1 MIKKKI
7 LLFTFFSCSKIEKE
21 NFMRKNEK
29 ASSINFKSDMKQKL
43 ESKEILSE
51 FLHPFVSEIR
61 GSDREE
67 NSNRKRPRIFKK
79 KFEEPDYFKIKER
92 KKYLSFEDLFENIP
106 SMLSKNK
113 NKILNLLEK
122 SKDGI
127 DLDLK
132 KLLEKIDDNDDYQCC
147 SCNSLCS
154 SLDQMYLIFYTKENR
169 IFFKCERCKKKN
181 NKFINL
187 NEKTF
192 EIKTFYFFP
201 FEKKIN
207 EILDLDYC
215 NCNIELLKAFVDKLK
230 SLHQEIN
237 LVKNIPKE
245 KSKRKGINVSLSTS
259 NLKKKIFPSTDFKKK
274 IDDSSFDLSSESSFQ
289 IHENDNSRLSFIDS
303 FISKISSIKSKDKDS
318 PCGEIESLIKK
329 FEIYSIL
336 NEIKKKEISLAEHRK
351 KTSIPNSLI
360 EILENKTIEELE
372 DILKKIKNK
381 KDFLNFLGIETFHMI
396 KEYDENKLTISEF
409 QIVVKLYNELYN
421 DFIKSNKEKSYS
433 NYINF
438 SNFENLANTF
448 CIDDFEKICKNYF
461 KADFIAQNYINNNL
475 LILKLNIN
483 QILIILEC
491 KDQAEI
497 NFIIDKTSK
506 ISNEYNEEFILEIK
520 KELLKFREYSNYNK
534 YLHIDSNPNL
544 NTNYPGNFRNND
556 VRAICKNLDTGSTI
570 SSIGSFPTSSNDSFN
585 SIIPKKF
592 DTGIYTPYTPQSL
605 LELCKKK
612 Y

>member
-1 MIKKKI
+1 MIKKRI
-7 LLFTFFSCSKIEKE
+7 LLFTFFSCSKIEKD
-21 NFMRKNEK
+21 NFMRIDEK
-29 ASSINFKSDMKQKL
+29 ASSIPILKIK
-43 ESKEILSE
+43 KEPETKVSTLSE
-51 FLHPFVSEIR
+51 FFRPVSNIR
-61 GSDREE
+61 IRSSNKKE
-67 NSNRKRPRIFKK
+67 NSNIKRPRIFKNEYEKPNSPK
-79 KFEEPDYFKIKER
+79 KEI
-92 KKYLSFEDLFENIP
+92 KKYLSFEDLLGNMIL
-106 SMLSKNK
+106 MLSENE
-113 NKILNLLEK
+113 NQILDLFYK
-122 SKDGI
+122 YKDSL
-127 DLDLK
+127 DPDLK
-132 KLLEKIDDNDDYQCC
+132 KLLQSIDDNDYTCLSC
-147 SCNSLCS
+147 SKFCS
-154 SLDQMYLIFYTKENR
+154 SFDQIYLIYSKKEN
-169 IFFKCERCKKKN
+169 IICFKCEKCKKED
-181 NKFINL
+181 NKVINL
-187 NEKTF
+187 NENIF

-201 FEKKIN
+201 FERKIN
-207 EILDLDYC
+207 EILKLNYS
-215 NCNIELLKAFVDKLK
+215 NCNIEVLEIFNHKLK
-230 SLHQEIN
+230 SLYQEIN
-237 LVKNIPKE
+237 SVKNITRK
-245 KSKRKGINVSLSTS
+245 KSKRKGINVSLSIS
-259 NLKKKIFPSTDFKKK
+259 NLKKKIFPVSSCEEKN
-274 IDDSSFDLSSESSFQ
+274 DSLGLSSEDSREFFN
-289 IHENDNSRLSFIDS
+289 ENDNSELSIINNLLS
-303 FISKISSIKSKDKDS
+303 EISSIKSKDKD
-318 PCGEIESLIKK
+318 PLNGEGKIEPLIKK
-329 FEIYSIL
+329 IKIYTFL
-336 NEIKKKEISLAEHRK
+336 YEIKVSESSFLDHRK